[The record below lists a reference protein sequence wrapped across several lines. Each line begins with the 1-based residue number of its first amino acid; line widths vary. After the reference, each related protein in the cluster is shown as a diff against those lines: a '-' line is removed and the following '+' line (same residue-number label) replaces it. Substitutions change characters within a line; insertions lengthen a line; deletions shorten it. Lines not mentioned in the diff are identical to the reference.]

1 MAVTKVT
8 PDGLSAPKIGANLLI
23 NGACNV
29 AQRGTVTGLGGTNGA
44 RTAIDM
50 WLVDTDG
57 SSSEG
62 RFTSSQDSTSP
73 TGFGNSHKIDTT
85 TAESAVATGD
95 LINVQ
100 MRNEAQTLQHLKW
113 GTSSAESIQLSFWF
127 RSPKTGT
134 HCVSLYAQD
143 SNRSMVKEFTID
155 SADTFEYQSLTF
167 TGDTGG
173 TAFADDTGAGFF
185 VSFPLVCGSNYQI
198 SADTWT
204 ANNRYATSNQQNLLD
219 NTSNNIYIS
228 GVSMIVG
235 TLASSDDFE
244 HEDYNTT
251 LRKCQRYLHYHTRA
265 SSVDHI
271 FAAGKVN
278 TTTTAEFVMLHPVTM
293 RAAPT
298 LGGSASDDFGI
309 RHANTTTTTTNLTN
323 VVSGPN
329 AACVLATVSSGLT
342 AGQGALLFLGSDG
355 DYIQWAAEL

>member
-8 PDGLSAPKIGANLLI
+8 PDGLSASKIGANLLI

-29 AQRGTVTGLGGTNGA
+29 AQRPTVTGLGDTNGA

-57 SSSEG
+57 SSSQG

-85 TAESAVATGD
+85 TAESAVASGD

-100 MRNEAQTLQHLKW
+100 IRNEAQNLQHLKW

-219 NTSNNIYIS
+219 NTSNDIYIS

-235 TLASSDDFE
+235 TSASSDDFE
-244 HEDYNTT
+244 HEEYGTT
-251 LRKCQRYLHYHTRA
+251 LRKCQRYLYRITRA
-265 SSVDHI
+265 SGDLGDIGTGMWASTTSFYALAHFPTSMRTVATMSISTATDI
-271 FAAGKVN
+271 FVRLTSG
-278 TTTTAEFVMLHPVTM
+278 TATSTAIELI
-293 RAAPT
+293 
-298 LGGSASDDFGI
+298 G
-309 RHANTTTTTTNLTN
+309 ANEEVAFPL
-323 VVSGPN
+323 V
-329 AACVLATVSSGLT
+329 TVSSGGT
-342 AGQGALLFLGSDG
+342 AGRAGLWGLLATDEFLQFS
-355 DYIQWAAEL
+355 AEL